1 MTNNKL
7 MNVILCAL
15 IAGIIAA
22 LGTFLFIDNKYDAV
36 SKVSI
41 TNSNI
46 ELPLAKELKTEE
58 IVNSLIE
65 SNDWKLTSTE
75 LMDAVQIEQDDN
87 IYLLRTSFNNKEDS
101 VQIANQYAE
110 HLVTYFNGYEISVDE
125 LSNLSSVSNQSIL
138 PKVLYISAGV
148 LIGVL
153 IGILINVMRNPN
165 NKRTS
170 GKRPES
176 ITKYPVLGTI
186 KVY

>member
-1 MTNNKL
+1 M
-7 MNVILCAL
+7 
-15 IAGIIAA
+15 
-22 LGTFLFIDNKYDAV
+22 

-41 TNSNI
+41 AESDI

-58 IVNSLIE
+58 IINSLIE
-65 SNDWKLTSTE
+65 SNGWELTSTE

-87 IYLLRTSFNNKEDS
+87 TYLLHTSFNNKEDS

-110 HLVTYFNGYEISVDE
+110 HLVTYFNGFEVSVDE

-138 PKVLYISAGV
+138 PKVLYILAGV

-170 GKRPES
+170 GKRPDS
-176 ITKYPVLGTI
+176 VAKYPVLGTI

>member
-1 MTNNKL
+1 MTDNKL
-7 MNVILCAL
+7 INVILCAL

-22 LGTFLFIDNKYDAV
+22 LGTFFFIDNKYDAV

-41 TNSNI
+41 ADSDI

-58 IVNSLIE
+58 IINSLIE
-65 SNDWKLTSTE
+65 SNDWELTSTE
-75 LMDAVQIEQDDN
+75 LMDAIKIEQDDN
-87 IYLLRTSFNNKEDS
+87 TYLLHTSFNNKEDS
-101 VQIANQYAE
+101 VQIANEYTE

-125 LSNLSSVSNQSIL
+125 LSHLSSVSNQSIL

-153 IGILINVMRNPN
+153 IGILMNVMRNPN
-165 NKRTS
+165 NKKPS

-176 ITKYPVLGTI
+176 VAKYPVLGTI